1 MLSLNTDRFWTILFT
16 IPLPLT
22 LSSVTIAQEATVD
35 PEPIRI
41 ATETTTKP
49 VAIDV
54 GNLNFHQ
61 PKHDSRVDQIAA
73 RWIHQTVTNA
83 QRAMLDRV
91 DPLRLI
97 RPTTRPAA
105 VAPMKIGV
113 THSGSV
119 ASDFNTTA
127 KHIVAGRPPGI
138 AVARPSQWVAG
149 DDAVTQKRR
158 DKFVSF
164 DSQAPPR
171 DSLAIVSIATPKY
184 FFRFPFR
191 KFNRGAQSPSEP
203 RIHAANPILSI
214 YRATFDADLASLF
227 EPRCGNWAESVLFPP
242 NDFRRPQRFRIEPLV
257 LVQSS

>member
-16 IPLPLT
+16 VPLPLV
-22 LSSVTIAQEATVD
+22 LSSVAVAQEATVD

-41 ATETTTKP
+41 ATETTIKP

-61 PKHDSRVDQIAA
+61 PKLESWVDQSAA

-83 QRAMLDRV
+83 QWAMLDRV

-97 RPTTRPAA
+97 HPTNSPTA
-105 VAPMKIGV
+105 VAPIEIGV
-113 THSGSV
+113 THSGCV

-127 KHIVAGRPPGI
+127 KHIVAGRPPGV
-138 AVARPSQWVAG
+138 AVAKPSPWVAG
-149 DDAVTQKRR
+149 DDAVTQIRR

-171 DSLAIVSIATPKY
+171 NSRAIVSIATPKY
-184 FFRFPFR
+184 FIRFPFR

-203 RIHAANPILSI
+203 RIRAANPILSI
-214 YRATFDADLASLF
+214 YRATFDVDLVLSL
-227 EPRCGNWAESVLFPP
+227 EPRCGNAAESALIPP
-242 NDFRRPQRFRIEPLV
+242 NDFRRPQRFRLELLILV
-257 LVQSS
+257 